1 MVRFLLVFLTILPSL
16 TYGQNSSNRAILN
29 RLDDLEYDLQA
40 RDLQRRAEQQP
51 IPIPKQAKS
60 EMSLR
65 QEIKTRPDK
74 YRFIDR
80 SGSFDFYIELPINRF
95 NKTDISFTTIA
106 LSDEV
111 HQEGGLKFSQVM
123 SSTFFFCD
131 LKKVK
136 LTASFLISYDGK
148 VVGRTKDTQINYD
161 RNTKVWS
168 KIDALYCQ

>member
-1 MVRFLLVFLTILPSL
+1 MAKLVLALLALLPSL
-16 TYGQNSSNRAILN
+16 VFGQDSSNRAILN

-40 RDLQRRAEQQP
+40 RDLQRRMEQLP
-51 IPIPKQAKS
+51 IPAPKQPRS
-60 EMSLR
+60 EVSLR

-95 NKTDISFTTIA
+95 NKTDISFTTIG

-111 HQEGGLKFSQVM
+111 HQEGGVKFSQVM

-131 LKKVK
+131 LKKVS
-136 LTASFLISYDGK
+136 LTASFLVSYDGK
-148 VVGRTKDTQINYD
+148 IVGRTKDTRINYD

-168 KIDALYCQ
+168 KIDALYCH

>member
-1 MVRFLLVFLTILPSL
+1 MIRFLVVALFVWLGVAH
-16 TYGQNSSNRAILN
+16 GQPSSNRAILN
-29 RLDDLEYDLQA
+29 RLDDLEYDQQM
-40 RDLQRRAEQQP
+40 RDIQRRAEQQP
-51 IPIPKQAKS
+51 MPATGQVKS
-60 EMSLR
+60 EISLR

-95 NKTDISFTTIA
+95 NKTDISFTTIG

-111 HQEGGLKFSQVM
+111 LKEGDLRYSQIM

-131 LKKVK
+131 LKKVS
-136 LTASFLISYDGK
+136 LTAGFLINYSGK
-148 VVGRTKDTQINYD
+148 VVGRVEDTQIKYD

-168 KIDALYCQ
+168 KIDSLYCR